1 MKRRLLLILA
11 AVQRPGDEHF
21 RLIKYSQFPP
31 LSLMTIAGLTPD
43 GWDITIRDEHVE
55 SSEVDDDVDVVGIQT
70 YISSANRAYELAQ
83 RWRRRGAKVVLGGLH
98 PTSLP
103 YEAAEHA
110 DAVCIGPAETV
121 WGQILDDIE
130 HGCLSKF
137 YRGRCEGSA
146 ALVPIPRRDL
156 MNRRAYLLRH
166 TMVTSRGCPHS
177 CDFCY
182 KSSFW
187 GPTYYE
193 PRPIAEVE
201 RELDGMDDHL
211 VFFLDDNLLA
221 NRRHARALFDVLR
234 GSGIV
239 WQAAAS
245 LDVARDS
252 RYLEE
257 AYQSGCRS
265 LFVGFESLSPENMR
279 GNNKLVNAATDY
291 AEVCHRF
298 HDAGI
303 MINGSFVF
311 GFDCDG
317 PDVFERTVEFTIENK
332 ILTASFHVLTPL
344 PGTRAFER
352 LEAEGRI
359 LHRNWPLYDTYH
371 AVFRPRRM
379 TPEQLEAGYNQ
390 ARRQFATC
398 SSILHRSL
406 GLPGVLKRIAYN
418 VAWMKID
425 PLWVAIIRAGLMPFA
440 TRIFERVLQLSTK
453 ATGREPG
460 TEPSL
465 VNALSGKPAG
475 RPPVW
480 EPLDAGQGSVINK
493 CQKPRPIFI
502 SARAPDCSHLESGF
516 SLLPAES
523 GQRHQRSSRE
533 VASTAECRGSGHK
546 STTAE

>member
-11 AVQRPGDEHF
+11 AVQRPGDSHF
-21 RLIKYSQFPP
+21 LLIKYSQFPP
-31 LSLMTIAGLTPD
+31 LSLLTIAGLTPD
-43 GWDITIRDEHVE
+43 TWEILVRDEHVE
-55 SSEVDDDVDVVGIQT
+55 SSEVEGEVDLVGIQT
-70 YISSANRAYELAQ
+70 YISSASRAYELAA
-83 RWRRRGAKVVLGGLH
+83 RWQRRGAKVVLGGLH

-103 YEAAEHA
+103 DEAAQHA
-110 DAVCIGPAETV
+110 DAVCIGPAEPV
-121 WGQILDDIE
+121 WGQLLADFE
-130 HGCLSKF
+130 QGRLQKF
-137 YRGRCEGSA
+137 YRGRPEGSA
-146 ALVPIPRRDL
+146 TLVPLPRRER
-156 MNRRAYLLRH
+156 MNPRAYLLRH
-166 TMVTSRGCPHS
+166 TMVTSRGCPHA

-187 GPTYYE
+187 GPAYYE
-193 PRPIAEVE
+193 PRPMADIE
-201 RELDGMDDHL
+201 RELGRIDDRL

-252 RYLEE
+252 HYLDE
-257 AYQSGCRS
+257 AYRAGCRS

-291 AEVCHRF
+291 AEVCRRF

-317 PDVFERTVEFTIENK
+317 PDVFERTLEFTVASK

-344 PGTRAFER
+344 PGTRAFAR
-352 LEAEGRI
+352 LEAEGRL
-359 LHRNWPLYDTYH
+359 LHRNWDLYDTYH

-379 TPEQLEAGYNQ
+379 TPEQLESGYDH
-390 ARRQFATC
+390 AKRLFGSC
-398 SSILHRSL
+398 GSILRRSW

-418 VAWMKID
+418 VAWTRVD

-440 TRIFERVLQLSTK
+440 TRIFQRVLQLSTK
-453 ATGREPG
+453 APSRANVVVPNGTDASAGEPI
-460 TEPSL
+460 PISPL
-465 VNALSGKPAG
+465 PLAG
-475 RPPVW
+475 SPVSIS
-480 EPLDAGQGSVINK
+480 PLPLAGEGPGV
-493 CQKPRPIFI
+493 
-502 SARAPDCSHLESGF
+502 RAAC
-516 SLLPAES
+516 
-523 GQRHQRSSRE
+523 
-533 VASTAECRGSGHK
+533 V
-546 STTAE
+546 